1 MSTDVNN
8 LAAFLQSNDEPASED
23 LETTGETEEQLDAQE
38 AEDYN
43 EEPQGEAEELDA
55 SEEVETEEHSEDED
69 PAEWHTV
76 KVDGEELQVT
86 LDEALKGYQRDADYR
101 KKTMTLA
108 EERKAIQAEKTR
120 IGELVQSVDSFIKNE
135 QDSIDWEALKQDNPE
150 QYIAKKE
157 ALQKAEQVK
166 QDAIEE
172 QKRFYQE
179 TISKETSALVE
190 AMGGNDIW
198 SQEQRNTDMK
208 LASDYLKGMG
218 VSEKDVE
225 GITDHRLWM
234 IIFDAA
240 KAQKFKKTEAKV
252 KEQVRK
258 APKSVKPGQKIP
270 PSERKA
276 KAASN
281 KIRNARNSQEGVN
294 ALTELLKLQR

>member
-1 MSTDVNN
+1 MSDVNN
-8 LAAFLQSNDEPASED
+8 LAALLQANDEPASEE
-23 LETTGETEEQLDAQE
+23 LETTGETEEQEIDAQE
-38 AEDYN
+38 VESEPEY
-43 EEPQGEAEELDA
+43 EEQLEA
-55 SEEVETEEHSEDED
+55 SEEVETEEHSEEQD

-135 QDSIDWEALKQDNPE
+135 QDSIDWEALKQENPE

-157 ALQKAEQVK
+157 AIQKAEQVK
-166 QDAIEE
+166 QEAIEE
-172 QKRFYQE
+172 QRRFYQE
-179 TISKETSALVE
+179 TISKETSALIE
-190 AMGGNDIW
+190 AMGGNDVW
-198 SQEQRNTDMK
+198 STDQRNTDLK
-208 LASDYLKGMG
+208 LANDYLKGKG
-218 VSEKDVE
+218 ISDKDIE
-225 GITDHRLWM
+225 SITDHRLWM

-240 KAQKFKKTEAKV
+240 KTQKFKTTEAKV

-270 PSERKA
+270 ASERKA
-276 KAASN
+276 KAATN
-281 KIRNARNSQEGVN
+281 KIRNARSSQEGVN
-294 ALTELLKLQR
+294 ALTELLKLQG

>member
-43 EEPQGEAEELDA
+43 EEPQGESEELDA

-120 IGELVQSVDSFIKNE
+120 IGELVQSVDSFMFFQPILH
-135 QDSIDWEALKQDNPE
+135 D
-150 QYIAKKE
+150 Y
-157 ALQKAEQVK
+157 QKAK
-166 QDAIEE
+166 
-172 QKRFYQE
+172 
-179 TISKETSALVE
+179 
-190 AMGGNDIW
+190 
-198 SQEQRNTDMK
+198 
-208 LASDYLKGMG
+208 
-218 VSEKDVE
+218 
-225 GITDHRLWM
+225 
-234 IIFDAA
+234 
-240 KAQKFKKTEAKV
+240 
-252 KEQVRK
+252 
-258 APKSVKPGQKIP
+258 
-270 PSERKA
+270 
-276 KAASN
+276 
-281 KIRNARNSQEGVN
+281 
-294 ALTELLKLQR
+294 

>member
-38 AEDYN
+38 AEDYD

-55 SEEVETEEHSEDED
+55 SEEVETEEHSEEAD

-135 QDSIDWEALKQDNPE
+135 QDSIDWEALKRDNPE

-190 AMGGNDIW
+190 AMGGDDIW

-294 ALTELLKLQR
+294 ALTELLKLQG

>member
-43 EEPQGEAEELDA
+43 EEPQGESEELDA
-55 SEEVETEEHSEDED
+55 SEEVETEEHSEEAD

-135 QDSIDWEALKQDNPE
+135 QDSIDWEALKRDNPE

-190 AMGGNDIW
+190 AMGGDDIW

-294 ALTELLKLQR
+294 ALTELLKLQG

>member
-1 MSTDVNN
+1 MSDVNN
-8 LAAFLQSNDEPASED
+8 LAAFLQTNDEPASEE
-23 LETTGETEEQLDAQE
+23 LETTGETEEQIDAQE
-38 AEDYN
+38 AESEDEYS
-43 EEPQGEAEELDA
+43 EEPEAA
-55 SEEVETEEHSEDED
+55 SEEVETEEQSEEED

-108 EERKAIQAEKTR
+108 EERKTIQAEKNR

-135 QDSIDWEALKQDNPE
+135 QDSIDWEALKQENPE

-157 ALQKAEQVK
+157 ALQKAEEVRQS
-166 QDAIEE
+166 AIEE

-179 TISKETSALVE
+179 NVFKETTALVE
-190 AMGGNDIW
+190 AMGGNDAW
-198 SQEQRNTDMK
+198 TPEQRNTDLK
-208 LASDYLKGMG
+208 LASEYLKSKG
-218 VSEKDVE
+218 VSDKDVE

-240 KAQKFKKTEAKV
+240 KAQKFKNTEAKV

-258 APKSVKPGQKIP
+258 APKSVKPGA
-270 PSERKA
+270 ENTA
-276 KAASN
+276 
-281 KIRNARNSQEGVN
+281 
-294 ALTELLKLQR
+294 

>member
-8 LAAFLQSNDEPASED
+8 LAAFLQSNDEPASAD

-38 AEDYN
+38 AEDYD

-55 SEEVETEEHSEDED
+55 SEEVETEEHSEEAD

-108 EERKAIQAEKTR
+108 EERKAIQAEKNR

-190 AMGGNDIW
+190 AMGGDDIW

-294 ALTELLKLQR
+294 ALTELLKLQG

>member
-43 EEPQGEAEELDA
+43 EEPQGESEELDA
-55 SEEVETEEHSEDED
+55 SEEVETEEHSEEAD

-135 QDSIDWEALKQDNPE
+135 QDSIDWEALKRDNPE